1 MHVIHIFIR
10 SETVNIYAYTHP
22 KKKPKK
28 NDTHFIMHISSR
40 RFHEG
45 NGTALIVTVNNQRRE
60 IVVEGVIPK
69 EEAPE
74 KVKVLIIHQL
84 GDYDKKK
91 KQKTKTNKH
100 CQVSLV

>member
-1 MHVIHIFIR
+1 
-10 SETVNIYAYTHP
+10 
-22 KKKPKK
+22 
-28 NDTHFIMHISSR
+28 MHISSR

-84 GDYDKKK
+84 GDYDKQ
-91 KQKTKTNKH
+91 KQKQKQTNIVK
-100 CQVSLV
+100 SRWFNDSRLMRS